1 MADLGRRVPVLSLTV
16 GKFNPNHRVR
26 FLTSWPSTRFLF
38 DLSTAVGDD
47 SFYLAPKLAQETSI
61 QEPDPNGGTVTRTVP
76 PAGDVHLSFHE
87 SGAVNIHTG
96 GIRRLL
102 RPGGAGR
109 GPHGLAVRLVFNRL
123 TLFQPA
129 PDEDANTLPKRYT
142 PISVTSPWEKYPLC
156 LDIYQ
161 VGRNDE
167 WTMPSLADLFQFH
180 VRLQPERK
188 QSDYHFLVW
197 QHTRSKQ
204 HPADLVILHS
214 PLPDRQ
220 QGGTGASPAA

>member
-1 MADLGRRVPVLSLTV
+1 MADLDQRVPFLSLTIE
-16 GKFNPNHRVR
+16 KFNPNHRVR
-26 FLTSWPSTRFLF
+26 FLTSFPSVRYLF

-47 SFYLAPKLAQETSI
+47 SFYLFPKLAQETSI
-61 QEPDPNGGTVTRTVP
+61 QEPDQNGGTVTRTVP
-76 PAGDVHLSFHE
+76 PTGDVHMSFHE

-102 RPGGAGR
+102 RSAGAGR
-109 GPHGLAVRLVFNRL
+109 GHHGLAVRLVFNKL

-129 PDEDANTLPKRYT
+129 PNDDANTLPKRYT
-142 PISVTSPWEKYPLC
+142 TISVTSPWDNYPLC

-161 VGRNDE
+161 VGRNEE

-197 QHTRSKQ
+197 QHTQ
-204 HPADLVILHS
+204 CEQQPADVVILHD
-214 PLPDRQ
+214 PLPVY
-220 QGGTGASPAA
+220 

>member
-1 MADLGRRVPVLSLTV
+1 MADLGQRVPVLSLTV

-26 FLTSWPSTRFLF
+26 FLTSFPSVRYLF

-47 SFYLAPKLAQETSI
+47 SFYLAPKLAQQTSI
-61 QEPDPNGGTVTRTVP
+61 QEPDQNGGTVTRTVP
-76 PAGDVHLSFHE
+76 PAGDVHFSFHE
-87 SGAVNIHTG
+87 SGAVHIHTG

-109 GPHGLAVRLVFNRL
+109 GPHGLAVRLVFNKL

-129 PDEDANTLPKRYT
+129 PNEDANTLPKRYT
-142 PISVTSPWEKYPLC
+142 PISVTSPWENYPLC

-161 VGRNDE
+161 ASRNEE

-214 PLPDRQ
+214 AQ
-220 QGGTGASPAA
+220 PA